1 MYELFVYFGYQPLFS
16 CIVCSNFLLF
26 CMLSFYFVD
35 HFLCFGK
42 ASKFDLGPICL
53 LLLLFIL
60 SWETDLRKYCYN
72 LCQRMFCLY
81 SLLGVLWYDV
91 LLLGLQTIL
100 SLFLY
105 MMWRNVLISLFYMRL
120 SKFPNTTCWRDYLFS
135 IVYSCLF
142 FHRLFD
148 RRCVGFFLGPLFRSI
163 DLCIC
168 FHVSTALFWLL

>member
-1 MYELFVYFGYQPLFS
+1 MMAILVAVRRYLIVVLICISLIISDVEHLFRCPLAICISSLEKYLLRSSAYFLIFFFNIELYELFVYFGYQPLFS
-16 CIVCSNFLLF
+16 CIVCSTFLLF

-81 SLLGVLWYDV
+81 SLLGVLWYYV

-105 MMWRNVLISLFYMRL
+105 MM
-120 SKFPNTTCWRDYLFS
+120 
-135 IVYSCLF
+135 
-142 FHRLFD
+142 
-148 RRCVGFFLGPLFRSI
+148 
-163 DLCIC
+163 
-168 FHVSTALFWLL
+168 